1 MVIVLKV
8 SFAFPTFKSILLIL
22 VTSTGQPRAPG
33 TAKPQPQKS
42 RGLLSRRPQRQQRV
56 PALADDAFKHPP
68 LGESETTQLLIKCR
82 IPESHQPAPPR
93 PARGAPPSSRAAPPS
108 SPRSGRAGAGA
119 GAGAGRGGAG
129 WRAGRSAKAQRHF
142 GSSDSRR
149 CCGWPLPEP
158 SLTRV
163 SHTPQG
169 LDGDPPPL
177 KALQAQ
183 SGGGNGKGR
192 KGPPH
197 THTHAQ

>member
-93 PARGAPPSSRAAPPS
+93 PAPRVGPRPLPAQPRPLPRAAA
-108 SPRSGRAGAGA
+108 GRGRGR
-119 GAGAGRGGAG
+119 GRGRGGAG
-129 WRAGRSAKAQRHF
+129 RAGGPAAVQRRSATLVQVTRDGAAGGLSPSHRSR
-142 GSSDSRR
+142 GSHTRR
-149 CCGWPLPEP
+149 RDWTETPLP
-158 SLTRV
+158 
-163 SHTPQG
+163 
-169 LDGDPPPL
+169 
-177 KALQAQ
+177 
-183 SGGGNGKGR
+183 
-192 KGPPH
+192 
-197 THTHAQ
+197 

>member
-82 IPESHQPAPPR
+82 IPESHQPAPQCK
-93 PARGAPPSSRAAPPS
+93 GAAPL
-108 SPRSGRAGAGA
+108 
-119 GAGAGRGGAG
+119 
-129 WRAGRSAKAQRHF
+129 WFK
-142 GSSDSRR
+142 
-149 CCGWPLPEP
+149 
-158 SLTRV
+158 
-163 SHTPQG
+163 
-169 LDGDPPPL
+169 
-177 KALQAQ
+177 
-183 SGGGNGKGR
+183 
-192 KGPPH
+192 
-197 THTHAQ
+197 

>member
-42 RGLLSRRPQRQQRV
+42 RGLLSWRPQRQQRV

-93 PARGAPPSSRAAPPS
+93 PAPRVGPRPLPAQPRPLPRAAA
-108 SPRSGRAGAGA
+108 GRGRGR
-119 GAGAGRGGAG
+119 GRGGAG

>member
-42 RGLLSRRPQRQQRV
+42 RGLLSWRPQRQQRV

-119 GAGAGRGGAG
+119 G
-129 WRAGRSAKAQRHF
+129 RAGGPAAVQRRSATLVQVTRDGAAGGLSPSHR
-142 GSSDSRR
+142 SR
-149 CCGWPLPEP
+149 G
-158 SLTRV
+158 
-163 SHTPQG
+163 SHTRRRDWTETPSPESSPG
-169 LDGDPPPL
+169 T
-177 KALQAQ
+177 KWR
-183 SGGGNGKGR
+183 R
-192 KGPPH
+192 KWKRKEGPTSH
-197 THTHAQ
+197 THPRTVMSKPS